1 MKVGDLVELS
11 VVEFNDA
18 GQFLNVR
25 HKGFVVDGAYDLG
38 WVEILFLDGERRFY
52 DDRDPAWEDFFE
64 VLNESR

>member
-1 MKVGDLVELS
+1 MKVGDLVQLS
-11 VVEFNDA
+11 VIEYNDA
-18 GQFLNVR
+18 GQIFNVR

>member
-1 MKVGDLVELS
+1 M
-11 VVEFNDA
+11 
-18 GQFLNVR
+18 R